1 VVTLGCRSSILTRQQ
16 RSERKHVCDKDPP
29 RELLPHWLVMKD
41 FDEELLKKVTEFRM
55 HLTRM
60 TRSHKVQGT
69 HDGGDV
75 LCHQIYRRDQGH
87 TKYAIEMGAT
97 PKELFATAAQS
108 MLIGGVPAYREGIM
122 AIKEVL

>member
-1 VVTLGCRSSILTRQQ
+1 MMVAMCCVIRFTGGI
-16 RSERKHVCDKDPP
+16 
-29 RELLPHWLVMKD
+29 
-41 FDEELLKKVTEFRM
+41 KV
-55 HLTRM
+55 
-60 TRSHKVQGT
+60 
-69 HDGGDV
+69 
-75 LCHQIYRRDQGH
+75 H

>member
-1 VVTLGCRSSILTRQQ
+1 MSATKT
-16 RSERKHVCDKDPP
+16 PP

-55 HLTRM
+55 HLTEDDTIPPKYKELMMVAMCCVIRF
-60 TRSHKVQGT
+60 T
-69 HDGGDV
+69 GG
-75 LCHQIYRRDQGH
+75 IKAH

-122 AIKEVL
+122 AIKEAL